1 VYDKHGAKDQVRDSE
16 SVYGGPATEALLAA
30 ADLEAARLVF
40 EFGHGSGR
48 LAARLLR
55 QHLPPDCRYIGVDQS
70 EVMHGLAAQRLAP
83 FGERATLRLSHDG
96 DPCAGGDGLPD
107 GCADVFLSTYV
118 LDLLDDGDTD
128 AVLALAARLLR
139 PGGQLCLTG
148 LTYGSRVGPLQA
160 AMTWV
165 WELVHAVL
173 PRTVGG
179 CRAQNL
185 EDYLGPLWELRSRS
199 LVSGGLI
206 TSEVIVCRKRA
217 D

>member
-1 VYDKHGAKDQVRDSE
+1 
-16 SVYGGPATEALLAA
+16 
-30 ADLEAARLVF
+30 
-40 EFGHGSGR
+40 
-48 LAARLLR
+48 
-55 QHLPPDCRYIGVDQS
+55 
-70 EVMHGLAAQRLAP
+70 
-83 FGERATLRLSHDG
+83 
-96 DPCAGGDGLPD
+96 
-107 GCADVFLSTYV
+107 VFLSTYV